1 MKALILSLALA
12 LLSACNSSV
21 VETATDAIEGV
32 PEKTIDTDILGANAF
47 VNDGRFGSQSAQYK
61 EVRNTLG
68 LKFVRVLL
76 QWNDAVQPSKA
87 SDLNLG
93 FADAVIGSLP
103 SDLDALV
110 VLTGAP
116 SWMRDRSKWDGGDA
130 GLTFVNEFVAPVVAR
145 YGGNG
150 RIIGFQVWNEP
161 NQGNGDNE
169 TMGFTNDPVAY
180 VATLQKAFTVIRR
193 LAPAK
198 LVVSA
203 ATTAINQNF
212 PDTLKY
218 NRSMR
223 DAGARDYSDIWA
235 IHYYGRQ
242 FENVTRPGGVAD
254 FANGLSKPIWVTESG
269 AQGVNNQLKYG
280 RQVWP
285 YLTDKINGIQRIYLY
300 QFTEASP
307 PESTYGLRNLSKDF
321 PVSDLYV
328 HLRERAR

>member
-76 QWNDAVQPSKA
+76 QWNDAVQSSKA